1 MANPFT
7 PEQISQILE
16 EFFKVVGTRQYI
28 GARYVPIFGRKGEE
42 SIEWDNSAPYEPLT
56 IVLYQGNSYTSRQYV
71 PVGMEITNQEFWAIT
86 GNYNAQI
93 EQYRKELRDVL
104 PYDETPT
111 EGSTKGVT
119 SDGIEKAITKAVADE
134 TTRATDAE
142 ETNADAIANE
152 VTRAKGAEKA
162 NADAIAN
169 EVTRAKEAE
178 QVNAT
183 AITAETTRATNKE
196 NINANNIVIL
206 NETTYSPV
214 MVVIG
219 DSFSVNGYATV
230 TKPWWQYV
238 ADSLRC
244 TPKCY
249 ARGSAGFTIAG
260 NSFGD
265 QLDTANTSISDK
277 HSVKYVFVY
286 GGINDVNNNATYD
299 SISNAV
305 SAVASKARSYFP
317 YAKVYICGCNTWQT
331 YSDISVKNVSTYYA
345 TRAIVDTAGR
355 NGCIGVPTLYSL
367 IWNSSYFLQS
377 GTGAGHPNDAGQRNI
392 GQNILANSGFGGLTN
407 QATQYYTEGNTN
419 DIYKYATI
427 TSYGG
432 GSIVLAKF
440 TLHNLSVLNNKS
452 SYLAKLPIQG
462 AFLGELSAI
471 SYSGVRF
478 FINPTFTG
486 GYLNFYIQK
495 LDDTSITDGT
505 EIPVLFVGGL

>member
-1 MANPFT
+1 M
-7 PEQISQILE
+7 SVR
-16 EFFKVVGTRQYI
+16 EFI
-28 GARYVPIFGRKGEE
+28 GARYVPIFVG
-42 SIEWDNSAPYEPLT
+42 EWDKTRTYEPLMVVT
-56 IVLYQGNSYTSRQYV
+56 YQGASYTSRQYV
-71 PVGMEITNQEFWAIT
+71 PADIEITNESYWVLSA
-86 GNYNAQI
+86 NYNAQV
-93 EQYRKELRDVL
+93 EAYRQEVRDIL

-119 SDGIEKAITKAVADE
+119 SDGIKKAISDAIAAE
-134 TTRATDAE
+134 TTRAM
-142 ETNADAIANE
+142 
-152 VTRAKGAEKA
+152 GAEKA
-162 NADAIAN
+162 NSDAIA
-169 EVTRAKEAE
+169 
-178 QVNAT
+178 
-183 AITAETTRATNKE
+183 AETTRATNKE
-196 NINANNIVIL
+196 NDNASDIAIL
-206 NETTYSPV
+206 NATTYSPV

-244 TPKCY
+244 TPQCY
-249 ARGSAGFTIAG
+249 ARGSSGFTIAG

-265 QLDTANTSISDK
+265 QLDTANTNISDK

-299 SISNAV
+299 SISSGV
-305 SAVASKARSYFP
+305 STVASKARSYFP

-345 TRAIVDTAGR
+345 TRAIVETASR

-377 GTGAGHPNDAGQRNI
+377 GTGAGHPNDTGQRNI
-392 GQNILANSGFGGLTN
+392 GQSILANAGFGGLTY
-407 QATQYYTEGNTN
+407 QTTHYSTEGNTS
-419 DIYKYATI
+419 DIYKYADI

-452 SYLAKLPIQG
+452 AYLAKLPIQG
-462 AFLGELSAI
+462 VFSGELTAT

-478 FINPTFTG
+478 YLNPTFTG
-486 GYLNFYIQK
+486 GYLNFFIQK